1 VVDAIPQKTALLQST
16 TDFVLQNLADWYLD
30 KIQLDSAKHYLD
42 RLEKEG
48 NKNVLTSILLSQ
60 YYAARQDTTQAIALL
75 ENTLKSTTYTHTY
88 QNDILALTLLGIYYF
103 DQGNTTQAQAKLLQ
117 AIAIIK
123 NKGDV
128 DMVSSFTAY
137 DRLAR
142 IAALQKDYALA
153 YSYQQKS
160 YEILSDIKIKEK
172 RNAVYALQAAVNKSK
187 RDQIIADKEWA
198 LALSQY
204 RLQKSYIIIGVVILI
219 IVLGTMVAYLLYRSA
234 QRKQQLKWQQVQ
246 QEKELVQL
254 KAIMKGEEQERAR
267 IAREIHDGVM
277 VQFAAVKMNL
287 QNIPIQHQQDSVMS
301 YVQSPYFNN
310 IVSQLDRASQELRMT
325 SHHLMPDYLLQSGL
339 VEALYYFC
347 NNITKHQNITLSF
360 QWHGE
365 LLPLQQE
372 PMLHIYRIV
381 QELMQNIIKHAQ
393 AQKVLVQILST
404 DDGWLT
410 LTIEDDGVGYQTQ
423 NTAAG
428 MGLNNLEKRVQ
439 LLNGKL
445 DIKSTIGEGTS
456 VYIELDTLSLQEKN
470 PE

>member
-1 VVDAIPQKTALLQST
+1 
-16 TDFVLQNLADWYLD
+16 
-30 KIQLDSAKHYLD
+30 
-42 RLEKEG
+42 
-48 NKNVLTSILLSQ
+48 
-60 YYAARQDTTQAIALL
+60 
-75 ENTLKSTTYTHTY
+75 
-88 QNDILALTLLGIYYF
+88 
-103 DQGNTTQAQAKLLQ
+103 
-117 AIAIIK
+117 
-123 NKGDV
+123 
-128 DMVSSFTAY
+128 
-137 DRLAR
+137 
-142 IAALQKDYALA
+142 
-153 YSYQQKS
+153 
-160 YEILSDIKIKEK
+160 
-172 RNAVYALQAAVNKSK
+172 
-187 RDQIIADKEWA
+187 
-198 LALSQY
+198 
-204 RLQKSYIIIGVVILI
+204 
-219 IVLGTMVAYLLYRSA
+219 
-234 QRKQQLKWQQVQ
+234 
-246 QEKELVQL
+246 
-254 KAIMKGEEQERAR
+254 
-267 IAREIHDGVM
+267 
-277 VQFAAVKMNL
+277 
-287 QNIPIQHQQDSVMS
+287 
-301 YVQSPYFNN
+301 
-310 IVSQLDRASQELRMT
+310 MT

-423 NTAAG
+423 HTAAG